1 MSPDPATCPTGV
13 ADGCCAR
20 LDNGGIDPDCPSL
33 ACTLVLDTPILLS
46 DLTPGNKSGTG
57 VVWTGRE
64 LATARLD
71 YRPVQTNPGAQ
82 FRDYDVLFERR
93 DENGNALGT
102 PVRHPDLGA
111 SYAPTGPGSIA
122 FEPTSRSLLYSF
134 QASERSY
141 VYNLDEVGQKRWV
154 GPGLV
159 SCTDRVARVQSFAA
173 PGRFVFGGDNYT
185 CDLPGDRH
193 AEIQGFTTGGTTL
206 PSMPMIR
213 KELARPSYDGAYA
226 CNADCSQVF
235 VYYTANSAQP
245 YGRLYDLDDDVLGT
259 AQAAA
264 GTLYGGVNG
273 QAAAFDGSRYFV
285 LSNDYTAQNTSRA
298 RFRFFDPGT
307 NSFGGY
313 TADEGI
319 NREGFTGSMIWTGD
333 GFVAAMAIHP
343 FATGGLLPP
352 RNTSRIRIWHL
363 APNGTIRQ
371 SFDLEANN
379 GLFPTMAL
387 MPGKIAITW
396 VRTSTT
402 AVDERYLS
410 FLRCSN

>member
-1 MSPDPATCPTGV
+1 MCPVGV
-13 ADGCCAR
+13 ADGCCSR
-20 LDNGGIDPDCPSL
+20 LTNGGTDPDCPSFRCHL
-33 ACTLVLDTPILLS
+33 GLDTPILLS
-46 DLTPGNKSGTG
+46 DLTPAEKSGTA

-93 DENGNALGT
+93 DENGDVLGT
-102 PVRHPDLGA
+102 PVRYPDLGA
-111 SYAPTGPGSIA
+111 SYAPTGPGSLA

-141 VYNLDEVGQKRWV
+141 VYNLDEVGQKRWQ
-154 GPGLV
+154 GYGLV

-173 PGRFVFGGDNYT
+173 SGRFVFGGDNYT

-193 AEIQGFTTGGTTL
+193 AEIHGYNSDGSKL
-206 PSMPMIR
+206 ASMPNIR
-213 KELARPSYDGAYA
+213 KELASSSYDGVYA
-226 CNADCSQVF
+226 CNGDCSQVF

-245 YGRLYDLDDDVLGT
+245 FGRLYDIDDDVLGT
-259 AQAAA
+259 PQAAA
-264 GTLYGGVNG
+264 GSLYGGVNG
-273 QAAAFDGSRYFV
+273 TAAAFDGTRYFV
-285 LSNDYTAQNTSRA
+285 LSNDYTSAGVSRA
-298 RFRFFDPGT
+298 RFRFFDPST

-313 TADEGI
+313 TFEESI
-319 NREGFTGSMIWTGD
+319 NREGFTGSMIWTGS
-333 GFVAAMAIHP
+333 GFVAAMALHP

-363 APNGTIRQ
+363 APEGTIREI
-371 SFDLEANN
+371 FDLEAHN
-379 GLFPTMAL
+379 GLFPTMSL

-402 AVDERYLS
+402 AVDQRYIS
-410 FLRCSN
+410 FLRCQ